1 MSNLSKLIGSF
12 GLAFLLLGVEAKAE
26 TQLLPGLKYYGTR
39 EKLSGK
45 LVFNLTDRNYQFRN
59 KEHQSTIYEFDLQH
73 ERLRKLTRAP
83 GGIFIASMDGKVFC
97 ILVEGRWIGTN
108 AFLYSSTTQKVGT
121 VDLDSVSRQTVI
133 VGNHAFFKLDYSG
146 KESILEYD
154 LSLDKKRMIELT
166 NASTWQYQKY
176 TNLHAPAD
184 TTNTLHFEYRPAGTR
199 TGSGRNYPMGFYSLD
214 VETGNIRW
222 FAERDGEPFTFK
234 SVDGKYIF
242 FEGPDNPVKGY
253 RLVSSAWSHETAEE
267 RKANSGDVKSLHSF
281 GKLVALTGGAYWL
294 QQMSPC
300 RRYALVRL
308 SSTGGT
314 GATSSYFIVN
324 VSTGDTRM
332 LLRDT
337 VGPEGAGFMSEV
349 SWVAGSGVTSK

>member
-1 MSNLSKLIGSF
+1 VSNLSKLSASF
-12 GLAFLLLGVEAKAE
+12 SLASLLLGVEATAE
-26 TQLLPGLKYYGTR
+26 TQLLPGLKYYGSR

-45 LVFNLTDRNYQFRN
+45 LVFNLTDRNYHVRS
-59 KEHQSTIYEFDLQH
+59 KEYQSAIYEFDLQQ

-83 GGIFIASMDGKVFC
+83 AGIFIASREGNAFC
-97 ILVEGRWIGTN
+97 ILVEGVSTN
-108 AFLYSSTTQKVGT
+108 AFVYSSTTQKLGT

-133 VGNHAFFKLDYSG
+133 VGNHAFFKLENAG
-146 KESILEYD
+146 RESILEYD
-154 LSLDKKRMIELT
+154 LSLDKKRMITLT

-176 TNLHAPAD
+176 TNLHPPVD

-199 TGSGRNYPMGFYSLD
+199 TGSGRDYPMGFYSLD

-222 FAERDGEPFTFK
+222 LAERDKEPFTFK
-234 SVDGKYIF
+234 SVDDQYIF
-242 FEGPDNPVKGY
+242 FEGRDTPDKGY
-253 RLVSSAWSHETAEE
+253 RLVSSSWSHQMAEE
-267 RKANSGDVKSLHSF
+267 RKASNGDVKLLHSF

-308 SSTGGT
+308 SSTGGS

-324 VSTGDTRM
+324 VTTGDTRV

-337 VGPEGAGFMSEV
+337 VVPEGAGFMSEV
-349 SWVAGSGVTSK
+349 SWVRSGE